1 MAQLSLTF
9 SGRSPEARVLPSQPP
24 LRVAGLFAGVGGI
37 EAGLHQ
43 AGHSTSLLCE
53 IDPAAIAVLNA
64 RFSGV
69 PVHPDVMCL
78 ETLTDIDLLTAGF
91 PCQDLSIAGQR
102 AGIAGRRSSLVSH
115 VFRLIDAAN
124 PCPKWVLLENVPF
137 MLQLQHGKGMKLLI
151 EELEA
156 RGFAWAYRV
165 VDTRAFGLPHRRQR
179 VLVLASKT
187 ESPRD
192 VLLSMDAGEPSP
204 PRFDGAAVCS
214 FYWTEGH
221 RGVGW
226 SVECVPPL
234 KVGSGLGIP
243 SSPAVWDP
251 EAGTISTLD
260 IRDVERLQGFDADWT
275 EPALT
280 KGQRG
285 DRWRLVGNSV
295 SVPLGNWVGTCLR
308 SPRAYDPRYDP
319 PLGEH
324 SKWPNAAWGEPGK
337 RFASFASMWPVSIA
351 LPRLHE
357 FLKHPVTPLSSRA
370 AAGLMKRIAKGSTNV
385 PERFLTNLKVMA
397 TEEERRLAGVERQR
411 LEREIVSLRT
421 AARRATQVAAQVE
434 INERIRLL
442 ERRLEESERAP

>member
-1 MAQLSLTF
+1 
-9 SGRSPEARVLPSQPP
+9 
-24 LRVAGLFAGVGGI
+24 
-37 EAGLHQ
+37 
-43 AGHSTSLLCE
+43 
-53 IDPAAIAVLNA
+53 
-64 RFSGV
+64 
-69 PVHPDVMCL
+69 
-78 ETLTDIDLLTAGF
+78 
-91 PCQDLSIAGQR
+91 
-102 AGIAGRRSSLVSH
+102 
-115 VFRLIDAAN
+115 
-124 PCPKWVLLENVPF
+124 
-137 MLQLQHGKGMKLLI
+137 MLQLQHGKGMRLLI

-187 ESPRD
+187 ECPRD
-192 VLLSMDAGEPSP
+192 VLLSMDAGEPNP

-280 KGQRG
+280 KGKRG

-308 SPRAYDPRYDP
+308 SPTAYDPRYDP
-319 PLGEH
+319 PLGEL
-324 SKWPNAAWGEPGK
+324 SKWPNAAWGESGK
-337 RFASFASMWPVSIA
+337 RFASSASMWPVSIA

-370 AAGLMKRIAKGSTNV
+370 AAGLLKRIANGSTNV
-385 PERFLTNLKVMA
+385 PQRFLTNLKVIA
-397 TEEERRLAGVERQR
+397 AEEERRLAGVERQR

-434 INERIRLL
+434 ISERIRLL
-442 ERRLEESERAP
+442 ERRLEESERAS